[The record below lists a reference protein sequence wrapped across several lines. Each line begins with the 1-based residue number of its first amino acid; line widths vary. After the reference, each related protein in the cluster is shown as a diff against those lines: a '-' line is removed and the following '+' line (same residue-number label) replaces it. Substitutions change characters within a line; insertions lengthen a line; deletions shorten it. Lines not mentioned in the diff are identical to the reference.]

1 VTTSQ
6 VDLID
11 RAIARTRDGEL
22 SMQTLLWVLASRVV
36 LVPSTV
42 DVEPDLNGLQP
53 VLFERNGESLLTVF
67 TNTVRADA
75 LTEEAPYL
83 VAVAGEDLIRRMP
96 DGVGLVVNP
105 RSESGFEV
113 PARGIAA
120 FRSEIS
126 L

>member
-1 VTTSQ
+1 
-6 VDLID
+6 
-11 RAIARTRDGEL
+11 
-22 SMQTLLWVLASRVV
+22 MQTLLWVFASRVV

-42 DVEPDLNGLQP
+42 EVRPDLAGLEP
-53 VLFERNGESLLTVF
+53 LLFERNGESLLTVF
-67 TNTVRADA
+67 TNTERSDAFAD
-75 LTEEAPYL
+75 EARYL

-105 RSESGFEV
+105 RSELGFEV
-113 PARGIAA
+113 PARGVAA

>member
-1 VTTSQ
+1 MTTSST
-6 VDLID
+6 DLID
-11 RAIARTRDGEL
+11 RAIARTRDGQL
-22 SMQTLLWVLASRVV
+22 SMQTLLWVFASRVV
-36 LVPSTV
+36 LVASTT
-42 DVEPDLNGLQP
+42 DVQPDLAGLQP

-67 TNTVRADA
+67 TNTIRADA

-105 RSESGFEV
+105 RSELGFEV